1 MIIPLMNYLR
11 VTTANR
17 MIKIGLMLAMA
28 LTIISVIG
36 SYSRGG
42 FLALSV
48 TAFVFWLRSSGKLM
62 TMVLLLACFV
72 PAVSLMPATLEGA
85 DQLDRE
91 LPEGRSGPG
100 AVRRLELTPCGWR
113 SDRPLL
119 GEGWR
124 RPKSAPSSTH
134 VPGRPQRAAHS
145 IYFQVLG
152 DQGAIGLMIFL
163 GIGVVGWLNTRS
175 IIRLSKGKPEFE
187 WAWHLGR
194 MMQVRFISYLSPG
207 AALSMAYYTV
217 FFVSVAIV
225 ALVKAILV
233 KAERAAVQPVERV
246 RRGGFL
252 RPARR
257 LAIGFGIGI
266 FRRTDGTAEFRSGLG
281 MITVTEPI
289 IWGDEYVPVNT
300 GLLETVVRAFP
311 GERVRFHARPGI

>member
-17 MIKIGLMLAMA
+17 LIKIGLMLAMA

-72 PAVSLMPATLEGA
+72 PAVSLMPASWK
-85 DQLDRE
+85 DRIGTIE
-91 LPEGRSGPG
+91 NYQKDDSVQGRFD
-100 AVRRLELTPCGWR
+100 AWNYAMRVAK
-113 SDRPLL
+113 DRPLL
-119 GEGWR
+119 GGGLATTEVGAVFR
-124 RPKSAPSSTH
+124 KY

-152 DQGAIGLMIFL
+152 DQGPIGLLIFL
-163 GIGVVGWLNTRS
+163 SIGVVGWLNTRS

-194 MMQVRFISYLSPG
+194 MMQVSFISYFVAG
-207 AALSMAYYTV
+207 AALSMAYYSV
-217 FFVSVAIV
+217 FFLSVVIV
-225 ALVKAILV
+225 ALVKEILV
-233 KAERAAVQPVERV
+233 KAERAAVQPAARV

-252 RPARR
+252 RPA
-257 LAIGFGIGI
+257 
-266 FRRTDGTAEFRSGLG
+266 
-281 MITVTEPI
+281 
-289 IWGDEYVPVNT
+289 
-300 GLLETVVRAFP
+300 ETPAP
-311 GERVRFHARPGI
+311 ASAPASASIPAN